1 MAKQLVSDYQLT
13 YDHLTP
19 DQLKRALSGDLE
31 GFRYFFEN
39 CMQLQDKE
47 TRQLI
52 HPKLNKGQ
60 ELIAGTILKHVGKDT
75 RAETHKE
82 IVICGPRQF
91 GKSTL
96 ITAISN
102 YMAAYVN
109 GLERSNIVHTL
120 HTGGAVDKYYRQK
133 MSPIVTGVHPDIFPT
148 IERNSLGPSTQLLY
162 RDVKGIPRG
171 SYYEILSAGSNSVRS
186 GTVTVWLCDEPSE
199 YRNPEVTE
207 DAVSGAIPDHGF
219 SFTAYI
225 GTFSDRISSYFI
237 DKIQLALDNPDEM
250 ELVFVPWFLVYGG
263 EQDIGDF
270 TEEQYNDYD
279 RDVIL
284 PALSKYG
291 YSSREALGKVAW
303 YHRRALRTSHMR
315 YEFPTSIEDIMA
327 LTKDRCY
334 FSEEARKMQE
344 PNLLA
349 GEPTRIIT
357 DQFTRKPEMQKVEE
371 SPFTVYKH
379 PQDGHKYRL
388 VVDAITS
395 VSGESDYFA
404 MTVFDEKN
412 NEQCAVFYENGLA
425 LEDYADYAVQIAK
438 IYNRAMIVP
447 EQNMAEGFIAL
458 VWEGQRYYN
467 FYFQDQTARA
477 RKMPGIRTTA
487 TSRDGMLDTLT
498 LLLESGRIIIHD
510 QKTFDQMSCF
520 ERKVKKR
527 RDGTET
533 VRIEARAGHHDDLVS
548 NLWIYAGS
556 LDRSQVAGKKREV
569 HWHVI

>member
-19 DQLKRALSGDLE
+19 DQLKRALSGDIE

-60 ELIAGTILKHVGKDT
+60 ELIAGTILKHVGKET

-102 YMAAYVN
+102 YMAAYVS

-162 RDVKGIPRG
+162 KDVKGIPRG

-199 YRNPEVTE
+199 YQRPEMTE

-334 FSEEARKMQE
+334 FSEESRKMQE

>member
-1 MAKQLVSDYQLT
+1 MAKQLQSDYQLA
-13 YDHLTP
+13 YDHLTS
-19 DQLKRALSGDLE
+19 DQLKRALSGDLD
-31 GFRYFFEN
+31 GFRYFFEH

-60 ELIAGTILKHVGKDT
+60 ELIADTILKHVGKDT
-75 RAETHKE
+75 RANTHKE

-102 YMAAYVN
+102 YMAAYVS

-133 MSPIVTGVHPDIFPT
+133 MSPIVTGVHPDIFAT
-148 IERNSLGPSTQLLY
+148 IERSTLGPSTQLFY
-162 RDVKGIPRG
+162 KDVKSIPRG

-199 YRNPEVTE
+199 YRNPQMTE

-237 DKIQLALDNPDEM
+237 DKIRLALDNPDEM

-263 EQDIGDF
+263 EEDILDF
-270 TEEQYNDYD
+270 TEDNYNDYD

-284 PALSKYG
+284 PELAKYG
-291 YSSREALGKVAW
+291 YSSREALGKIAW
-303 YHRRALRTSHMR
+303 YHRRALRTAHMR
-315 YEFPTSIEDIMA
+315 YEFPTSIEDIMS
-327 LTKDRCY
+327 LTSDRCF
-334 FSEEARKMQE
+334 FSEEVRKMQE
-344 PNLLA
+344 PNILA
-349 GEPTRIIT
+349 GEPIRIVI
-357 DQFTRKPEMQKVEE
+357 DQFTRKPEMQKADE
-371 SPFTVYKH
+371 SPFVVYKK
-379 PQDGHKYRL
+379 PQDGHRYKL

-395 VSGESDYFA
+395 MSGNSDFFS
-404 MTVFDEKN
+404 MMVFDENN

-438 IYNRAMIVP
+438 LYNRATIVP

-458 VWEGQRYYN
+458 VWEGQKYYN
-467 FYFQDQTARA
+467 FYFQDQSARA

-487 TSRDGMLDTLT
+487 TSRDGMLNTLT

-510 QKTFDQMSCF
+510 QATLDEMSTF

-527 RDGTET
+527 QDGSET
-533 VRIEARAGHHDDLVS
+533 VRIEARAGHHDDRVS
-548 NLWIYAGS
+548 NLWIFAGS
-556 LDRSQVAGKKREV
+556 LDRSQVAGKRSIG
-569 HWHVI
+569 WTIL

>member
-60 ELIAGTILKHVGKDT
+60 ELIADVILKHVGKET
-75 RAETHKE
+75 RANTHKE

-148 IERNSLGPSTQLLY
+148 IERNSLGPSTQLFY
-162 RDVKGIPRG
+162 RDVKGIARG

-199 YRNPEVTE
+199 YRNPQMTE

-250 ELVFVPWFLVYGG
+250 ELIFVPWFLVYGG
-263 EQDIGDF
+263 EEDIGDF
-270 TEEQYNDYD
+270 TEDNYNDYD

-284 PALSKYG
+284 PALAKYG
-291 YSSREALGKVAW
+291 YSSREALGKIAW
-303 YHRRALRTSHMR
+303 YHRRALRTAHMR
-315 YEFPTSIEDIMA
+315 YEFPTSIEDIMSM
-327 LTKDRCY
+327 TSDRCF
-334 FSEEARKMQE
+334 FSDNARKLQE
-344 PNLLA
+344 PNIREGQPSTIKL
-349 GEPTRIIT
+349 
-357 DQFTRKPEMQKVEE
+357 DQFTKKPELEKTDV
-371 SPFTVYKH
+371 SPLMVYKL
-379 PQDGHKYRL
+379 PEQGHRYRL

-395 VSGESDYFA
+395 MSGESDYFS
-404 MTVFDEKN
+404 MMVFDEKN

-458 VWEGQRYYN
+458 VWEGQKYYN
-467 FYFQDQTARA
+467 FYFQDASARA
-477 RKMPGIRTTA
+477 KKMPGIRTTA
-487 TSRDGMLDTLT
+487 TSRTTMLDTLT
-498 LLLESGRIIIHD
+498 LLLESGRIILHD
-510 QKTFDQMSCF
+510 QATLDEMTTF
-520 ERKVKKR
+520 ERKVKR
-527 RDGTET
+527 RADGTET
-533 VRIEARAGHHDDLVS
+533 IRIEARAGHHDDRVS

-556 LDRSQVAGKKREV
+556 LDRSQVAGKKSIG
-569 HWHVI
+569 WTIL

>member
-1 MAKQLVSDYQLT
+1 MAKQLQSDYQLT

-60 ELIAGTILKHVGKDT
+60 ELIADTILKHVGKET
-75 RAETHKE
+75 RANTHKE

-102 YMAAYVN
+102 YMAAYVS

-133 MSPIVTGVHPDIFPT
+133 MSPIVTGVHPDIFAT
-148 IERNSLGPSTQLLY
+148 IERATLGPSTQLFY

-171 SYYEILSAGSNSVRS
+171 SYYEILSASSNSVRS

-199 YRNPEVTE
+199 YRNPQMTE

-263 EQDIGDF
+263 EEDILDF
-270 TEEQYNDYD
+270 TEDNYNDYD
-279 RDVIL
+279 RDVIIPEL
-284 PALSKYG
+284 IKYG
-291 YSSREALGKVAW
+291 YTGREALGKIAW
-303 YHRRALRTSHMR
+303 YHRRALRTAHMR
-315 YEFPTSIEDIMA
+315 YEFPTSIDDIMS
-327 LTKDRCY
+327 LTSDRCF

-344 PNLLA
+344 PNILA
-349 GEPTRIIT
+349 GEPTRIVL
-357 DQFTRKPEMQKVEE
+357 DQFTKKPEMQKTDS
-371 SPFTVYKH
+371 SPFTVFRKPQEGHRYK
-379 PQDGHKYRL
+379 L

-395 VSGESDYFA
+395 VSGNSDYFS
-404 MTVFDEKN
+404 MMVFDEKN

-438 IYNRAMIVP
+438 IYNRATIVP

-458 VWEGQRYYN
+458 VWEGQKYYN
-467 FYFQDQTARA
+467 FYFQDQSARA
-477 RKMPGIRTTA
+477 KKMPGIRTTA
-487 TSRDGMLDTLT
+487 SSRDGMLNTLT

-510 QKTFDQMSCF
+510 QATLDEMSTF

-527 RDGTET
+527 QDGTET
-533 VRIEARAGHHDDLVS
+533 VRIEARAGHHDDRVS
-548 NLWIYAGS
+548 NLWIFAGS
-556 LDRSQVAGKKREV
+556 LDRSQVAGRQSIGWSV
-569 HWHVI
+569 L

>member
-60 ELIAGTILKHVGKDT
+60 ELIADVILKHVGKET
-75 RAETHKE
+75 RANTHKE

-148 IERNSLGPSTQLLY
+148 IERNSLGPSTQLFY
-162 RDVKGIPRG
+162 KDVKGISRG

-199 YRNPEVTE
+199 YRNPQMTE

-250 ELVFVPWFLVYGG
+250 ELIFVPWFLVYGG

-270 TEEQYNDYD
+270 TEDSYTDYD

-284 PALSKYG
+284 PALAKYG
-291 YSSREALGKVAW
+291 YSSREALGKIAW
-303 YHRRALRTSHMR
+303 YHRRALRTAHMR
-315 YEFPTSIEDIMA
+315 YEFPTSIEDIMSM
-327 LTKDRCY
+327 TSDRCF
-334 FSEEARKMQE
+334 FSDTARKLQE
-344 PNLLA
+344 PNIKVGQPSTIKL
-349 GEPTRIIT
+349 
-357 DQFTRKPEMQKVEE
+357 DQFTRRPEIEKTDT
-371 SPFTVYKH
+371 SPLMVYKL
-379 PQDGHKYRL
+379 PEQGHRYRL

-395 VSGESDYFA
+395 MSGDSDYFS
-404 MTVFDEKN
+404 MMVFDEKN

-458 VWEGQRYYN
+458 VWEGQKYYN
-467 FYFQDQTARA
+467 FFFQDASARA
-477 RKMPGIRTTA
+477 KKMPGIRTTA
-487 TSRDGMLDTLT
+487 TSRASMLDTLT

-510 QKTFDQMSCF
+510 QATLDEMSTF

-527 RDGTET
+527 QDGTET
-533 VRIEARAGHHDDLVS
+533 IRIEARAGHHDDRVS

-556 LDRSQVAGKKREV
+556 LDRSQVAGKKSIG
-569 HWHVI
+569 WTIL

>member
-60 ELIAGTILKHVGKDT
+60 ELIADVILKHVGKET
-75 RAETHKE
+75 RANTHKE

-148 IERNSLGPSTQLLY
+148 IERNSLGPSTQLFY
-162 RDVKGIPRG
+162 RDVKGIARG

-199 YRNPEVTE
+199 YRNPQMTE

-250 ELVFVPWFLVYGG
+250 ELIFVPWFLVYGG
-263 EQDIGDF
+263 EEDIGDF
-270 TEEQYNDYD
+270 TEDNYNDYD

-284 PALSKYG
+284 PALAKYG
-291 YSSREALGKVAW
+291 YSSREALGKIAW
-303 YHRRALRTSHMR
+303 YHRRALRTAHMR
-315 YEFPTSIEDIMA
+315 YEFPTSIEDIMSM
-327 LTKDRCY
+327 TSDRCF
-334 FSEEARKMQE
+334 FSDNARKLQE
-344 PNLLA
+344 PNIRDGQPSTIKL
-349 GEPTRIIT
+349 
-357 DQFTRKPEMQKVEE
+357 DQFTKKPELEKTDI
-371 SPFTVYKH
+371 SPLMVYKL
-379 PQDGHKYRL
+379 PEQGHRYRL

-395 VSGESDYFA
+395 MSGESDYFS
-404 MTVFDEKN
+404 MMVFDEKN

-458 VWEGQRYYN
+458 VWEGQKYYN
-467 FYFQDQTARA
+467 FYFQDASARA
-477 RKMPGIRTTA
+477 KKMPGIRTTA
-487 TSRDGMLDTLT
+487 TSRTTMLDTLT
-498 LLLESGRIIIHD
+498 LLLESGRIILHD
-510 QKTFDQMSCF
+510 QATLDEMTTF
-520 ERKVKKR
+520 ERKVKR
-527 RDGTET
+527 RADGTET
-533 VRIEARAGHHDDLVS
+533 IRIEARAGHHDDRVS

-556 LDRSQVAGKKREV
+556 LDRSQVAGKKSIG
-569 HWHVI
+569 WTIL

>member
-1 MAKQLVSDYQLT
+1 MAKQLQSDYQLA
-13 YDHLTP
+13 YDHLTS
-19 DQLKRALSGDLE
+19 DQLKRALSGDLD
-31 GFRYFFEN
+31 GFRYFFEH

-60 ELIAGTILKHVGKDT
+60 ELIADTILKHVGKDT
-75 RAETHKE
+75 RANTHKE

-102 YMAAYVN
+102 YMAAYVS

-133 MSPIVTGVHPDIFPT
+133 MSPIVTGVHPDIFAT
-148 IERNSLGPSTQLLY
+148 IERSTLGPSTQLFY
-162 RDVKGIPRG
+162 KDVKSIPRG

-199 YRNPEVTE
+199 YRNPQMTE

-237 DKIQLALDNPDEM
+237 DKIRLALDNPDEM

-263 EQDIGDF
+263 EEDILDF
-270 TEEQYNDYD
+270 TEDNYNDYD

-284 PALSKYG
+284 PELAKYG
-291 YSSREALGKVAW
+291 YSSREALGKIAW
-303 YHRRALRTSHMR
+303 YHRRALRTAHMR
-315 YEFPTSIEDIMA
+315 YEFPTSIEDIMS
-327 LTKDRCY
+327 LTSDRCF
-334 FSEEARKMQE
+334 FSEEVRKMQE
-344 PNLLA
+344 PNILA
-349 GEPTRIIT
+349 GEPIRIVI
-357 DQFTRKPEMQKVEE
+357 DQFTKKPEMQKADE
-371 SPFTVYKH
+371 SPFVVYKK
-379 PQDGHKYRL
+379 PQDGHRYKL

-395 VSGESDYFA
+395 MSGNSDFFS
-404 MTVFDEKN
+404 MMVFDDNN

-438 IYNRAMIVP
+438 LYNRAMIVP

-458 VWEGQRYYN
+458 VWEGQKYYN
-467 FYFQDQTARA
+467 FYFQDQSARA
-477 RKMPGIRTTA
+477 KKMPGIRTTA
-487 TSRDGMLDTLT
+487 TSRDGMLNTLT

-510 QKTFDQMSCF
+510 QATLDEMSTF

-527 RDGTET
+527 QDGSET
-533 VRIEARAGHHDDLVS
+533 VRIEARAGHHDDRVS
-548 NLWIYAGS
+548 NLWIFAGS
-556 LDRSQVAGKKREV
+556 LDRSQVAGKRSIG
-569 HWHVI
+569 WTIL

>member
-19 DQLKRALSGDLE
+19 DQLRKALSGDLE

-60 ELIAGTILKHVGKDT
+60 ELIADTILKHVGKET
-75 RAETHKE
+75 RANTHKE

-133 MSPIVTGVHPDIFPT
+133 MSPIVTGVHPDIFPA

-162 RDVKGIPRG
+162 KDVKGIQRG

-199 YRNPEVTE
+199 YRNPQMTE

-263 EQDIGDF
+263 EEDIGDF

-279 RDVIL
+279 KNTIIPEL
-284 PALSKYG
+284 IKYG
-291 YSSREALGKVAW
+291 YTSKEALGKIAW
-303 YHRRALRTSHMR
+303 YHRRALRTAHMR
-315 YEFPTSIEDIMA
+315 YEFPTSIEDIMSM
-327 LTKDRCY
+327 TSDRCF
-334 FSEEARKMQE
+334 FSDAARKLQE
-344 PNLLA
+344 SNIRSGQPS
-349 GEPTRIIT
+349 TIKI
-357 DQFTRKPEMQKVEE
+357 DQFSKRPEVEKTDV
-371 SPFTVYKH
+371 SPLIIYKQ
-379 PQDGHKYRL
+379 PEYGHKYKL

-395 VSGESDYFA
+395 MSGESDYFS
-404 MTVFDEKN
+404 MMIFDEQN

-425 LEDYADYAVQIAK
+425 LEDYADYAVQLAK

-458 VWEGQRYYN
+458 VWEGQKYYN
-467 FYFQDQTARA
+467 FFFQDQSARA
-477 RKMPGIRTTA
+477 KKMPGIRTTA
-487 TSRDGMLDTLT
+487 TSRTTMLDNLT

-510 QKTFDQMSCF
+510 QATLDEMSTF

-527 RDGTET
+527 QDGTESI
-533 VRIEARAGHHDDLVS
+533 RIEARAGHHDDRVS

-556 LDRSQVAGKKREV
+556 LNRSQIAGKRSIGWDV
-569 HWHVI
+569 L

>member
-1 MAKQLVSDYQLT
+1 MAKQLQPDYQLS
-13 YDHLTP
+13 YEHLTP
-19 DQLKRALSGDLE
+19 EQLKRALSGDLE

-60 ELIAGTILKHVGKDT
+60 ELIADAILKHVGKET
-75 RAETHKE
+75 RADTHKE

-102 YMAAYVN
+102 YMAAYVS

-133 MSPIVTGVHPDIFPT
+133 MSPIVTGVHPDIFAT
-148 IERNSLGPSTQLLY
+148 IERATLGPSTQLFY
-162 RDVKGIPRG
+162 KDVKGIPRG

-199 YRNPEVTE
+199 YRNPQVTE

-263 EQDIGDF
+263 EEDIIDF
-270 TEEQYNDYD
+270 TEDQYTDYD
-279 RDVIL
+279 RDVIIPEL
-284 PALSKYG
+284 LKYG
-291 YSSREALGKVAW
+291 YNSREALGKIAW
-303 YHRRALRTSHMR
+303 YHRRALRTAHMR
-315 YEFPTSIEDIMA
+315 YEFPTSIEDIMS
-327 LTKDRCY
+327 LTSDRCY
-334 FSEEARKMQE
+334 FSDDVRKMQE
-344 PNLLA
+344 ANILA
-349 GEPTRIIT
+349 GTPMRVVT
-357 DQFTRKPEMQKVEE
+357 DQFTKKPEMQKTEE
-371 SPFTVYKH
+371 SPFTVYKM
-379 PQDGHKYRL
+379 PQDGHKYKL

-395 VSGESDYFA
+395 MSGESDFFA
-404 MTVFDEKN
+404 MSVFDESN

-467 FYFQDQTARA
+467 FYFQDQSARA

-487 TSRDGMLDTLT
+487 TSRDGMLNTLT

-510 QKTFDQMSCF
+510 QKTFDQMNAF
-520 ERKVKKR
+520 ERKIKKR
-527 RDGTET
+527 RDGSES

-548 NLWIYAGS
+548 NLWIFAGS
-556 LDRSQVAGKKREV
+556 LDRNQIAGQKREV
-569 HWHVI
+569 RWHII

>member
-1 MAKQLVSDYQLT
+1 MAKQLQSDYQLA
-13 YDHLTP
+13 YDHLTS
-19 DQLKRALSGDLE
+19 DQLKRALSGDLD
-31 GFRYFFEN
+31 GFRYFFEH

-60 ELIAGTILKHVGKDT
+60 ELIADTILKHVGKDT
-75 RAETHKE
+75 RANTHKE

-102 YMAAYVN
+102 YMAAYVS

-133 MSPIVTGVHPDIFPT
+133 MSPIVTGVHPDIFAT
-148 IERNSLGPSTQLLY
+148 IERSTLGPSTQLFY
-162 RDVKGIPRG
+162 KDVKSIPRG

-199 YRNPEVTE
+199 YRNPQMTE

-237 DKIQLALDNPDEM
+237 DKIRLALDNPDEM

-263 EQDIGDF
+263 EEDILDF
-270 TEEQYNDYD
+270 TEDNYNDYD

-284 PALSKYG
+284 PELAKYG
-291 YSSREALGKVAW
+291 YSSREALGKIAW
-303 YHRRALRTSHMR
+303 YHRRALRTAHMR
-315 YEFPTSIEDIMA
+315 YEFPTSIEDIMS
-327 LTKDRCY
+327 LTSDRCF
-334 FSEEARKMQE
+334 FSEEVRKMQE
-344 PNLLA
+344 PNILA
-349 GEPTRIIT
+349 GEPIRIVI
-357 DQFTRKPEMQKVEE
+357 DQFTRKPEMQKADE
-371 SPFTVYKH
+371 SPFVVYKK
-379 PQDGHKYRL
+379 PQDGHRYKL

-395 VSGESDYFA
+395 MSGNSDFFS
-404 MTVFDEKN
+404 MMVFDESN

-438 IYNRAMIVP
+438 LYNRATIVP

-458 VWEGQRYYN
+458 VWEGQKYYN
-467 FYFQDQTARA
+467 FYFQDQSARA

-487 TSRDGMLDTLT
+487 TSRDGMLNTLT

-510 QKTFDQMSCF
+510 QATLDEMSTF

-527 RDGTET
+527 QDGSET
-533 VRIEARAGHHDDLVS
+533 VRIEARAGHHDDRVS
-548 NLWIYAGS
+548 NLWIFAGS
-556 LDRSQVAGKKREV
+556 LDRSQVAGKRSIG
-569 HWHVI
+569 WTIL